1 MQLLRRPSDNGA
13 AHRGRDAHRENRG
26 PSRVTQVNPLYPRLL
41 SSFVARR
48 RAECESET
56 GTTDVRREGYARVT
70 VTVTVY
76 CLSKRNALFPNEAVG
91 ESAAGTKAGGK
102 VLDFDALAAAVVTW
116 TAKEGL

>member
-1 MQLLRRPSDNGA
+1 
-13 AHRGRDAHRENRG
+13 
-26 PSRVTQVNPLYPRLL
+26 
-41 SSFVARR
+41 
-48 RAECESET
+48 
-56 GTTDVRREGYARVT
+56 VT